1 MRLRELIKGAGYI
14 IPEGVDAEVSGVTAD
29 SRKVSQGTVFV
40 AVKGGKSDGAGF
52 AFEAVR
58 NGAVAIVSE
67 KVTPRPTP
75 LGVGAPKGGSG
86 GIEQTRDAG
95 VPVIIVHDAR
105 EAVGRLSSVFFDVP
119 SEKLTMAG
127 VTGTNGK
134 TTVTYLIESIFRAA
148 QYRPGLIGTVSYR
161 HGAKTIEAKYTTPE
175 AEDLQRLLS
184 DMLLSGVT
192 HCVMEVSSHSIEQE
206 RISGCRYDARV
217 FTNLTPEHLDYHGTM
232 EAYFKA
238 KKKFFGAD
246 YAKPGAASVVN
257 IDDKFGAML
266 RKEVKNAIGY
276 SIEKKTDI
284 YPREYSV
291 TSGGIKAVLVTP
303 KGDVYV
309 NSPFI
314 GEYNLQNIMAAAGAG
329 AALDISPE
337 AIENGIN
344 SLKAVPGRLESVNP
358 GGDITAYVDYAHT
371 PDALERVL
379 KVFNGLPRA
388 GRIITVFGCG
398 GNRDRSKR
406 PVMGEIAARLSHLT
420 IVTSDNPRNED
431 PLEIIKEIESGIK
444 GIKKYTGN
452 EKVSEKGY
460 MAVPDRGEAIS
471 KAVEAAEKGD
481 TILVA
486 GKGHEDYQI
495 IGDKRLHF
503 DDREA
508 LRNILKVV
516 RPLK

>member
-1 MRLRELIKGAGYI
+1 MKLTELIKGAGYM
-14 IPEGVDAEVSGVTAD
+14 IPEGADVEVSGVTAD

-40 AVKGGKSDGAGF
+40 AIKGGKSDGAGF
-52 AFEAVR
+52 ALEAMKK
-58 NGAVAIVSE
+58 GAVAIVSE
-67 KVTPRPTP
+67 KE
-75 LGVGAPKGGSG
+75 AP
-86 GIEQTRDAG
+86 DAG
-95 VPVIIVHDAR
+95 IPAIIVYDAR
-105 EAVGRLSSVFFDVP
+105 EAVGRLSSVFFGVP
-119 SEKLTMAG
+119 SEKLTMVG

-134 TTVTYLIESIFRAA
+134 TTVAYLIESIFRAA
-148 QYRPGLIGTVSYR
+148 QHRPGLIGTVSYR

-184 DMLLSGVT
+184 DMLSSGVT
-192 HCVMEVSSHSIEQE
+192 HCVMEVSSHSIEQK

-232 EAYFKA
+232 EGYFAA
-238 KKKFFGAD
+238 KRKFFSRD

-257 IDDKFGAML
+257 IDDKWGVML
-266 RKEVKNAIGY
+266 RNETENVLGY
-276 SIEKKTDI
+276 SVKEKTDI
-284 YPREYSV
+284 YPKEYSI
-291 TSGGIKAVLVTP
+291 TSGGIKAVLATP

-314 GEYNLQNIMAAAGAG
+314 GEHNLQNIMAAAGAG
-329 AALDISPE
+329 AALDIPAE

-344 SLKAVPGRLESVNP
+344 SLKAVPGRLESVSP
-358 GGDITAYVDYAHT
+358 GSGVMAYVDYAHT

-379 KVFNGLPRA
+379 TVFNSLPHA

-398 GNRDRSKR
+398 GNRDRTKR
-406 PVMGEIAARLSHLT
+406 PVMGEIAVRLSHLT

-444 GIKKYTGN
+444 GVKKYTDN
-452 EKVSEKGY
+452 EKVIEKGY
-460 MAVPDRGEAIS
+460 MVAPDRGEAIL
-471 KAVEAAEKGD
+471 KAALAAEKGD
-481 TILVA
+481 MILVA

>member
-1 MRLRELIKGAGYI
+1 MRLIELIKGAGYT

-40 AVKGGKSDGAGF
+40 AVKGCKSDGAGF
-52 AFEAVR
+52 ALEAVK

-67 KVTPRPTP
+67 KEMQIP
-75 LGVGAPKGGSG
+75 
-86 GIEQTRDAG
+86 G
-95 VPVIIVHDAR
+95 VPVITVFDAR
-105 EAVGRLSSVFFDVP
+105 EAVGRLSSIFFNKP

-134 TTVTYLIESIFRAA
+134 TTVAYLIESIFRAG
-148 QYRPGLIGTVSYR
+148 QHRPGLIGTVGYR
-161 HGAKTIEAKYTTPE
+161 HGAKNIPAPYTTPE
-175 AEDLQRLLS
+175 AEDLQRLLN
-184 DMLLSGVT
+184 DMLSSGVT
-192 HCVMEVSSHSIEQE
+192 HCVMEVSSHSIEQK

-232 EAYFKA
+232 EGYFAA
-238 KKKFFGAD
+238 KRKFFSRG

-257 IDDKFGAML
+257 IDDKWGAML
-266 RKEVKNAIGY
+266 RNGTENVLGY
-276 SIEKKTDI
+276 SVKEKTDI
-284 YPREYSV
+284 YPKEYSIAL
-291 TSGGIKAVLVTP
+291 SGIKAVLATP

-314 GEYNLQNIMAAAGAG
+314 GEHNLQNIMAAAGAA
-329 AALDISPE
+329 AALDIPVE

-344 SLKAVPGRLESVNP
+344 SLKAVPGRLESVSS
-358 GGDITAYVDYAHT
+358 GSGITAYVDYAHT
-371 PDALERVL
+371 PDALDRVL
-379 KVFNGLPRA
+379 TVFNRLSRG

-398 GNRDRSKR
+398 GNRDKSKR

-431 PLEIIKEIESGIK
+431 PLEIIKEIESGIR
-444 GIKKYTGN
+444 GVKKYIDH
-452 EKVSEKGY
+452 ERVVEKGY
-460 MAVPDRGEAIS
+460 MAVPDRGEAIL
-471 KAVEAAEKGD
+471 KAVEAAGKGD

-516 RPLK
+516 GPLK

>member
-1 MRLRELIKGAGYI
+1 MRLKELIKGAGYT
-14 IPEGVDAEVSGVTAD
+14 IPGGADAEVSGVTAD

-40 AVKGGKSDGAGF
+40 AIKGGKSDGAGF
-52 AFEAVR
+52 AFEAMK

-67 KVTPRPTP
+67 KE
-75 LGVGAPKGGSG
+75 AP
-86 GIEQTRDAG
+86 ETG
-95 VPVIIVHDAR
+95 VPLIIVSDAR
-105 EAVGRLSSVFFDVP
+105 EAVGRLSSVFFGAP

-148 QYRPGLIGTVSYR
+148 GYRPGLIGTVSYR

-175 AEDLQRLLS
+175 AEDLQKLLS
-184 DMLLSGVT
+184 DMLSSGVT
-192 HCVMEVSSHSIEQE
+192 HCVMEVSSHSIEQK

-232 EAYFKA
+232 EGYFAA
-238 KKKFFGAD
+238 KRKFFSHD
-246 YAKPGAASVVN
+246 YAKKGAASVVN
-257 IDDKFGAML
+257 IDDKWGAML
-266 RKEVKNAIGY
+266 CKEAENPLGY
-276 SIEKKTDI
+276 SIAEKTDI
-284 YPREYSV
+284 YPKEYSI
-291 TSGGIKAVLVTP
+291 TSGGIKAVLATP

-314 GEYNLQNIMAAAGAG
+314 GEHNLQNIMAAAGAG
-329 AALDISPE
+329 AALDMPVE

-344 SLKAVPGRLESVNP
+344 SLKAVPGRLESVSP
-358 GGDITAYVDYAHT
+358 GSGITAYVDYAHT

-379 KVFNGLPRA
+379 KVFNNLPHA

-398 GNRDRSKR
+398 GNRDRTKR
-406 PVMGEIAARLSHLT
+406 PVMGEIAVRLSHLT

-431 PLEIIKEIESGIK
+431 PLEIIKEIESGIR
-444 GIKKYTGN
+444 GVKKYTDN
-452 EKVSEKGY
+452 EKVIEKGY
-460 MAVPDRGEAIS
+460 MAVPDRGEAIL

-495 IGDKRLHF
+495 IGDTRLHF

-516 RPLK
+516 GPLK